1 MTTGAILM
9 LAFAILVLWGG
20 LVFALLNLRRADR
33 EDAIEQE
40 MHRDL

>member
-20 LVFALLNLRRADR
+20 LVFALLHLRRADR
-33 EDAIEQE
+33 EDAVEQE

>member
-1 MTTGAILM
+1 MTTGAIVM

-20 LVFALLNLRRADR
+20 LVLALLNLRRADR

>member
-1 MTTGAILM
+1 MTTGAIVM
-9 LAFAILVLWGG
+9 MIISITAVWGG
-20 LVFALLNLRRADR
+20 LVLALLNLRRADR

>member
-9 LAFAILVLWGG
+9 LAFAILVLWGS
-20 LVFALLNLRRADR
+20 LVFALLHLRRADR
-33 EDAIEQE
+33 EDAVEQE